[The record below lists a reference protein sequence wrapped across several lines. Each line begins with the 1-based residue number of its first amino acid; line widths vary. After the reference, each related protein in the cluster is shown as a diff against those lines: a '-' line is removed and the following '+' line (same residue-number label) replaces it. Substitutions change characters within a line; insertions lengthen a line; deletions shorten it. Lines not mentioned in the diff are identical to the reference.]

1 MDWKHGVMKKQPTQ
15 LISASSNYIAGF
27 LVYIKT
33 NVLWRYGKVI
43 ASTKFTGDLR
53 TYKNY

>member
-1 MDWKHGVMKKQPTQ
+1 MDGKHGVMKKQPTQ

-33 NVLWRYGKVI
+33 NVLWRYGKAI